1 MKRFFLTS
9 PILLAVSYLFFGIFW
24 IILTDQLLV
33 ALIVDANTLSN
44 WQTLKGWVFVVGSTL
59 LLFHLLTISARQY
72 SVTQQVLQRQEQEYR
87 FLFENNPLPMWLYD
101 EATLTF
107 LAVNEAAIE
116 HYGYTRAEFLRMTL
130 KDIRPAADIPRLLA
144 DVAATT
150 RSLNNAGEW
159 RHMRRDGTV
168 FPVEIVSHSLEYKH
182 RKARLV
188 VVHDLTE
195 QKRSQIEL
203 QASEERFRLLAEN
216 APDFIYRYRLLPTAG
231 YEYVCPAA
239 AAMTGYAPDEFYE
252 DAGLDYKLV
261 HPEDRYLLDK
271 IRQGD
276 AAHDTAEVLRWVRKD
291 GVTIWVEQRTVLILD
306 EEDGRLTAVEGIARD
321 VTEKVLT
328 RQALQTSEARF
339 RTAVEQAPFP
349 IIIHA
354 EDGEILVINQTWAE
368 FTGYDLADLKTI
380 PDWTERA
387 YGERQAPIEEGIDRL
402 YALNRRVSE
411 GEFTITCQDGSQR
424 IWDFST
430 SPLGRLPDGRRTV
443 ISMAV
448 DVTDKKLAES
458 NLQAVAAELNGYF
471 INSLDLLCITD
482 AAGNFRRLNKQWEE
496 LLGYPL
502 DDMIGRP
509 FMQYVHPEDK
519 GKTETAVADLL
530 NHGQVVNFVNRYR
543 HREGSYRWI
552 EWRASQIGEIT
563 YAAARDITDRIQNEQ
578 QLRLQ
583 STALEAA
590 ANAIVIFD
598 VDARIEWVNP
608 AFTAVTGFTRQ
619 EALGQL
625 LYTLLPSDTHTQ
637 PFYETLSQTLTTL
650 QSWHGEIV
658 NQRKDGASYIE
669 ETSITPVRDD
679 SGQIVHFVA
688 IKQDVTQR
696 RKEESEREHLLSQVR
711 MQAEQMSQIM
721 QSVPEGILLLNGQ
734 NRLLLANS
742 QGEEYLA
749 LLGGEGI
756 GDVLTHLGALSLEA
770 LQTSPLSGSGHEVA
784 ADDGRVFI
792 AAARPIEKYTPI
804 TEGWVLVLREV
815 TRERF
820 VQQQLQQQEKL
831 AAIGQLAAGIAHDF
845 NNILAVIV
853 LYAELLQ
860 KASYP
865 SADTLP
871 RLTTII
877 EQANRAAAL
886 IQQILD
892 FSRQSVMERRPLDLL
907 PLLAEQFQLLQRM
920 LPEYIDVHFQAE
932 PGQFIVQ
939 ADPTRMQQSIMNLAV
954 NARDAMATGGKLF
967 FDLSRLTVLNAKNS
981 PVPNMAAGNWVRITI
996 RDTGHG
1002 ISQDILSHIFDPFFT
1017 TKKQGEGTGLGLA
1030 QVHGIIA
1037 QHDGH
1042 ITVDSEADVGT
1053 TFTIY
1058 LPALE
1063 IPVEQRI
1070 MKSNVE
1076 LPRGDGEL
1084 ILIVEDQEAL
1094 REVISQNL
1102 EMWQYRTLRASNGVE
1117 ALAQLE
1123 AQQEPVAL
1131 ILSDVIMP
1139 RMGGIALL
1147 QNLAQRNQHIPV
1159 VLMSGHPLDV
1169 DMTLL
1174 EDLGVF
1180 AVLKKPVQL
1189 EHLVHTAAAVLGKY

>member
-9 PILLAVSYLFFGIFW
+9 PILLAVSYLLFGVFW
-24 IILTDQLLV
+24 IVITDQLL
-33 ALIVDANTLSN
+33 AARIVDANTISY
-44 WQTLKGWVFVVGSTL
+44 WQTLKGWVFVIGSTL
-59 LLFHLLTISARQY
+59 LLYYLLHVSAREHRA
-72 SVTQQVLQRQEQEYR
+72 TQRVLQRQEHEYR

-101 EATLTF
+101 EATLVF
-107 LAVNEAAIE
+107 LAVNEAAID
-116 HYGYTRAEFLRMTL
+116 HYGYTRAEFLKMTL
-130 KDIRPAADIPRLLA
+130 KDIRPAEDIPRLLA
-144 DVAATT
+144 DIAATT
-150 RSLNNAGEW
+150 RPLNNAGEW
-159 RHMRRDGTV
+159 RHMRRDGTI
-168 FPVEIVSHSLEYKH
+168 FPVEIVSHTLDYQN
-182 RKARLV
+182 RKVRLV

-216 APDFIYRYRLLPTAG
+216 APDFIYRYRLLPTPG

-239 AAMTGYAPDEFYE
+239 TAMTGYTPDEFYE
-252 DAGLDYKLV
+252 DVGLDYKLV
-261 HPEDRYLLDK
+261 HPEDRHLLDK
-271 IRQGD
+271 IRRGD
-276 AAHDTAEVLRWVRKD
+276 ATHDESVVLRWVRRD
-291 GVTIWVEQRTVLILD
+291 GVTLWIEQRTVLIFD

-328 RQALQTSEARF
+328 RQELQASEARF
-339 RTAVEQAPFP
+339 RTAIDQAPFP

-354 EDGEILVINQTWAE
+354 EDGEILIINQTWAE

-380 PDWTERA
+380 SDWTERA

-402 YALNRRVSE
+402 YALNERVSE

-443 ISMAV
+443 ISMAM

-471 INSLDLLCITD
+471 TNSLDLLCITD

-496 LLGYPL
+496 TLGFPL
-502 DDMIGRP
+502 DEMIGQP
-509 FMQYVHPEDK
+509 FMQYIHPEDK
-519 GKTETAVADLL
+519 SKTETAVEHLL

-583 STALEAA
+583 STALESA

-598 VDARIEWVNP
+598 GDGRIEWVNP
-608 AFTAVTGFTRQ
+608 AFTAVTGFSRE
-619 EALGQL
+619 EALGQM
-625 LYTLLPSDTHTQ
+625 LYTLLPSDTHNQ
-637 PFYETLSQTLTTL
+637 AFYEALSQTLTAL

-696 RKEESEREHLLSQVR
+696 RKEESEREQLLSQVR

-742 QGEEYLA
+742 QGQEYLA

-756 GDVLTHLGALSLEA
+756 GDVLTHLGVLSLEA
-770 LQTSPLSGSGHEVA
+770 LQTSPLSGSGHEVV
-784 ADDGRVFI
+784 ADDGRIFI
-792 AAARPIEKYTPI
+792 AAARPIEKNTPN

-815 TRERF
+815 TRERL

-845 NNILAVIV
+845 NNILAVII

-865 SADTLP
+865 SADTQT

-892 FSRQSVMERRPLDLL
+892 FSRQSVMERRPVDLL
-907 PLLAEQFQLLQRM
+907 PLLEEQFQLMQRM
-920 LPEYIDVHFQAE
+920 LPEYIEVRFQAE

-939 ADPTRMQQSIMNLAV
+939 ADPTRIQQSIMNLAV
-954 NARDAMATGGKLF
+954 NARDAMTNGGKLS
-967 FDLSRLTVLNAKNS
+967 FDLSRLTVLKAKNS
-981 PVPNMAAGNWVRITI
+981 PVPNMAAGNWVRISI

-1042 ITVDSEADVGT
+1042 IVVDSEVGAGT

-1058 LPALE
+1058 LPALT
-1063 IPVEQRI
+1063 IPVDQLI
-1070 MKSNVE
+1070 VQSDAD

-1084 ILIVEDQEAL
+1084 ILIVEDQELL
-1094 REVISQNL
+1094 REVMSQSL
-1102 EMWQYRTLRASNGVE
+1102 EMWQYRTLSADNGLD
-1117 ALAQLE
+1117 ALALLE
-1123 AQQEPVAL
+1123 KLQEPVAL
-1131 ILSDVIMP
+1131 IFCDVIMP

-1147 QNLAQRNQHIPV
+1147 QNLAQRNRDIPV

-1174 EDLGVF
+1174 EDLGVI
-1180 AVLKKPVQL
+1180 AVLKKPIQF
-1189 EHLVHTAAAVLGKY
+1189 EHLVHTVATILGKY

>member
-9 PILLAVSYLFFGIFW
+9 PILLAVSYLLFGIFW
-24 IILTDQLLV
+24 IVLTDQLL
-33 ALIVDANTLSN
+33 AARIVDANTLSN
-44 WQTLKGWVFVVGSTL
+44 WQTLKGWVFVFGSTL
-59 LLFHLLTISARQY
+59 LLYYLLHVSAR
-72 SVTQQVLQRQEQEYR
+72 VHRATQQVLQKQEREYR

-101 EATLTF
+101 EATLAF

-116 HYGYTRAEFLRMTL
+116 QYGYTRAEFLKMTL

-144 DVAATT
+144 DVAETT

-168 FPVEIVSHSLEYKH
+168 FPVEIVSHILEYQH

-195 QKRSQIEL
+195 RKRSQSEL

-216 APDFIYRYRLLPTAG
+216 APDFIYRYRLLPTPM

-239 AAMTGYAPDEFYE
+239 TAMTGYSPDEFYQ
-252 DAGLDYKLV
+252 DPGLDYKLV
-261 HPEDRYLLDK
+261 HPEDQYLLDK
-271 IRQGD
+271 TRQGD
-276 AAHDTAEVLRWVRKD
+276 AAHDTSVVLRWVRKD
-291 GVTIWVEQRTVLILD
+291 GETLWIEQRTVLIFD
-306 EEDGRLTAVEGIARD
+306 NEDGRLTAVEGIARD
-321 VTEKVLT
+321 VTEMVLT
-328 RQALQTSEARF
+328 RQALQASEARF
-339 RTAVEQAPFP
+339 RTAVDQAPFP

-354 EDGEILVINQTWAE
+354 EDGEILVTNQTWAE
-368 FTGYDLADLKTI
+368 YTGYDQADIKTI
-380 PDWTERA
+380 SDWTERA
-387 YGERQAPIEEGIDRL
+387 YGERQAPIKEGIDRL
-402 YALNRRVSE
+402 YALNQRVSE

-430 SPLGRLPDGRRTV
+430 SPLGRLPDGRRMV
-443 ISMAV
+443 ISMAM
-448 DVTDKKLAES
+448 DVTDKKRAES

-471 INSLDLLCITD
+471 TNSLDLLCITD

-496 LLGYPL
+496 TLGYPL
-502 DDMIGRP
+502 DEMIGRP
-509 FMQYVHPEDK
+509 FMHYVHPEDK
-519 GKTETAVADLL
+519 SKTETAVENLL

-543 HREGSYRWI
+543 HRKGSYRWI

-583 STALEAA
+583 STALESA

-598 VDARIEWVNP
+598 GDGRIEWVNP
-608 AFTAVTGFTRQ
+608 AFTAVTGFSRE

-625 LYTLLPSDTHTQ
+625 LYTLLPSDTHNQ
-637 PFYETLSQTLTTL
+637 AFYEALSQTLTTL

-688 IKQDVTQR
+688 IKQDITQR
-696 RKEESEREHLLSQVR
+696 RKEENERERLLNQVR
-711 MQAEQMSQIM
+711 MQADQMRQIM

-734 NRLLLANS
+734 NRLLLANL
-742 QGEEYLA
+742 QGQEYLA
-749 LLGGEGI
+749 LLGGEEI
-756 GDVLTHLGALSLEA
+756 GDILTHLGALSLEA
-770 LQTSPLSGSGHEVA
+770 LQTSPLSGSGHEVV
-784 ADDGRVFI
+784 ADDGRIFI
-792 AAARPIEKYTPI
+792 AAARPIEKNTPS

-820 VQQQLQQQEKL
+820 VQKQLQQQEKL

-845 NNILAVIV
+845 NNILAVII

-860 KASYP
+860 KASYL

-886 IQQILD
+886 IQQIMD
-892 FSRQSVMERRPLDLL
+892 FSRQSVMERRPVDLL
-907 PLLAEQFQLLQRM
+907 PLLEEQFKLMQRM
-920 LPEYIDVHFQAE
+920 LPEYIDVRLQTE

-939 ADPTRMQQSIMNLAV
+939 ADPTRIQQSIMNLAV
-954 NARDAMATGGKLF
+954 NARDAMTTGGKLSF
-967 FDLSRLTVLNAKNS
+967 ELSRMIVKKAKNS
-981 PVPNMAAGNWVRITI
+981 PVPNMAVGNWVRITI
-996 RDTGHG
+996 RDTGDG
-1002 ISQDILSHIFDPFFT
+1002 IGQDILPHIFDPFFT

-1042 ITVDSEADVGT
+1042 ITVESEVGLGT

-1058 LPALE
+1058 LPALK
-1063 IPVEQRI
+1063 IPVESLL
-1070 MKSNVE
+1070 MKSDVD
-1076 LPRGDGEL
+1076 LPKGDGEL
-1084 ILIVEDQEAL
+1084 VLIVEDQERL
-1094 REVISQNL
+1094 REVISQSL
-1102 EMWQYRTLRASNGVE
+1102 EMWQYRTLSASNGAE
-1117 ALAQLE
+1117 ALALLE
-1123 AQQEPVAL
+1123 QVQEPVAL
-1131 ILSDVIMP
+1131 IFSDVIMP

-1147 QNLAQRNQHIPV
+1147 QNLAQRNQRIPV
-1159 VLMSGHPLDV
+1159 VLMSGHPLDD
-1169 DMTLL
+1169 DMTLI

-1180 AVLKKPVQL
+1180 AVLKKPIQL
-1189 EHLVHTAAAVLGKY
+1189 EHLVLTAATILGKY